1 MLAGNITGLDQNAV
15 LLMGRCTRALRLAGL
30 SQLLKARRGYLEL
43 RRLCQSKHS
52 HMETNWCGER
62 MVPGRDLRKP
72 RGRGQRGCEH
82 TTKQMQVAI
91 NKRGELKSLP
101 P

>member
-1 MLAGNITGLDQNAV
+1 MLAGNITGLGHNTV
-15 LLMGRCTRALRLAGL
+15 SLTGRCIRAQRLVGP
-30 SQLLKARRGYLEL
+30 SQLLKATRGYLEL
-43 RRLCQSKHS
+43 GCLCQSKHS

-82 TTKQMQVAI
+82 TKQKQAAI